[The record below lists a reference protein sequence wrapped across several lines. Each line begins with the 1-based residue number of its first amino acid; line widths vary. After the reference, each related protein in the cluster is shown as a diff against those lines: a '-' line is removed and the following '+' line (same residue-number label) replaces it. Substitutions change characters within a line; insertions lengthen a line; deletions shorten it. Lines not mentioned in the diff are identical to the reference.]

1 MYKVYFINFDYTK
14 YFFTMAEAR
23 EASKCFEVVITPVH

>member
-14 YFFTMAEAR
+14 YCFTMAEAK
-23 EASKCFEVVITPVH
+23 EVSKGFEVVITPVH